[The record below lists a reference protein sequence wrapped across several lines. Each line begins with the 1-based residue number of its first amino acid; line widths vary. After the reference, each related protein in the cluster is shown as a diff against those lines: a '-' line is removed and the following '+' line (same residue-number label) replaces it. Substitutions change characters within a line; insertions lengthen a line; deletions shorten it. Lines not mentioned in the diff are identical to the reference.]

1 MLTRLKQQSMRFN
14 SLKSA
19 RGVEGVR
26 ELKPPLLARRL
37 LPRRRLPRGAQG
49 PLETHWIDFEAGVY
63 HLSGGGRRASLSA
76 L

>member
-1 MLTRLKQQSMRFN
+1 MLIRLQQQSMRFN

-26 ELKPPLLARRL
+26 ELEPPPPARRR
-37 LPRRRLPRGAQG
+37 LPRRRLPRGAQW
-49 PLETHWIDFEAGVY
+49 PLETHWIDFEAGFY